1 MEAYVR
7 VPLWLYLCTAFG
19 ARKWALLGIGGMLYL
34 CESQLH
40 AAIPCMRYITSTL
53 CSLSLSLNR
62 RFHTHLLQFDGEGG
76 WKMEKLDTAA
86 RLSLNE
92 EKQRLEGQLAGI
104 PEMQER
110 LKELCSI
117 LGESSVHL
125 TS

>member
-1 MEAYVR
+1 
-7 VPLWLYLCTAFG
+7 
-19 ARKWALLGIGGMLYL
+19 
-34 CESQLH
+34 
-40 AAIPCMRYITSTL
+40 
-53 CSLSLSLNR
+53 
-62 RFHTHLLQFDGEGG
+62 
-76 WKMEKLDTAA
+76 MEKLDTAA

-117 LGESSVHL
+117 LGETSVHL

>member
-1 MEAYVR
+1 MYTLSED
-7 VPLWLYLCTAFG
+7 PLPYQVLSF
-19 ARKWALLGIGGMLYL
+19 
-34 CESQLH
+34 LH
-40 AAIPCMRYITSTL
+40 TP
-53 CSLSLSLNR
+53 NR

-76 WKMEKLDTAA
+76 WKMERLDTAA

-92 EKQRLEGQLAGI
+92 EKQRLEAQLAGI

-117 LGESSVHL
+117 LGQSSVQL